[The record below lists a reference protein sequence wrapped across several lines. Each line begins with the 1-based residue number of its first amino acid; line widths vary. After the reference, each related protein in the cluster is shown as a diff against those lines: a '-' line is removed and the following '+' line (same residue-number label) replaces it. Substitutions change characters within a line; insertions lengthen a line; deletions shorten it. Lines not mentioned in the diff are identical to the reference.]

1 MPTLDASGAL
11 FFFAL
16 AGAPVVAAVALL
28 RSYRQGTLVAPDLG
42 IPVLP
47 TVAFLAVAIAR
58 EELRTGWAL
67 LVWPILIAMLSM
79 YLLAAKLL
87 LLQRFCYLSRNAS
100 HVNRNKANRAL
111 MRSPALS
118 PALVPSNKLR
128 DPAAST
134 SHNHSACRNASKAFG
149 GQ

>member
-87 LLQRFCYLSRNAS
+87 LLQRLCYLSRNTSNVILLLLVSAA
-100 HVNRNKANRAL
+100 VAFAL
-111 MRSPALS
+111 F
-118 PALVPSNKLR
+118 VPQLLE
-128 DPAAST
+128 
-134 SHNHSACRNASKAFG
+134 
-149 GQ
+149 